1 MTSNINR
8 LQRKHEHLHKEVAE
22 LEQTREV
29 DRTPETKARLVELKK
44 EKLKLKDE
52 IARAE
57 HEEKN

>member
-1 MTSNINR
+1 
-8 LQRKHEHLHKEVAE
+8 LQRKHEHLHKEVEE